1 MKRNSLLVLGFGLL
15 AGAGLMAP
23 GCGDDNPKK
32 GTGLD
37 GSADVKK
44 DSGSGIDLKGT
55 GGALG
60 TGGAIGAGGA
70 MGMDGAAGAGG
81 SDGGMVYLDTGTGP
95 EPSVDGSIV
104 NLDVRRD
111 LGGNDAVDAPLPG
124 LDGPT
129 DTTKLDVRVDTATID
144 LKPVQLDGGVD
155 STPVSLDSGV
165 DMAEEDAAASE
176 DATPMLDA
184 EIDSEIDAEV
194 DAS

>member
-1 MKRNSLLVLGFGLL
+1 MKRNSLLVLGFGLI
-15 AGAGLMAP
+15 AGAGLLAP

-60 TGGAIGAGGA
+60 TGGAIGTGGS

-81 SDGGMVYLDTGTGP
+81 SDGGSVKLDTGTGP

-104 NLDVRRD
+104 NRDV
-111 LGGNDAVDAPLPG
+111 GGNDAVDAPLPG

-129 DTTKLDVRVDTATID
+129 DTTKLDVRLDTGAID
-144 LKPVQLDGGVD
+144 SKPVQLDGGVD

-165 DMAEEDAAASE
+165 DMAVDSAADAPA

-184 EIDSEIDAEV
+184 EIDSGVDSGV